1 MCEADIKKL
10 QEENKE
16 LKRLLAFEKSQSNL
30 NDITTIIDIES
41 LESIFEKFSKLTGYP
56 SGLVKQDTREILIST
71 GWTDIC
77 KTYHRGSSSS
87 EYICKESNKEL
98 TKDLENLHEISL
110 RECQH
115 GMVDGA
121 TPIIIDGEHLADLFS
136 GQVLFDKPDIE
147 KFKRGANEF
156 GYDVEAYL
164 KALDK
169 VKITSKK
176 ELKEVLEFLS
186 DIAKLIAQLGK
197 EKKEVEYK
205 TIQNAKHIQ
214 LLQQQS
220 KMAAM
225 GEMMGAIAH
234 QWRQPLNE
242 LGIRIQ
248 NIKYKYKSGDLD
260 ENYINDFVDKNKKTI
275 MFMSNTIDDFRSFF
289 RVDKEKKDFKV
300 KEATLSV
307 IDMQLAQLKNYDIK
321 INVTGDEFLYNGF
334 QTEYQQVVLN
344 LINNAKDAI
353 IENKIDSPKINIV
366 IRDNKIT
373 LEDNAGGID
382 KCILDRI
389 FEPYFT
395 TKEQGKGTGI
405 GLYMSKMII
414 EKNMGAKIDVKNT
427 KHGAMFTIEFV

>member
-1 MCEADIKKL
+1 MSESDVKKL

-16 LKRLLAFEKSQSNL
+16 LKRLLAFEKSQNNL
-30 NDITTIIDIES
+30 NDISTLIDIES
-41 LESIFEKFSKLTGYP
+41 LKSIFEKFSKLTGYP

-77 KTYHRGSSSS
+77 KNYHRGSSSS

-197 EKKEVEYK
+197 EKKEVEFK
-205 TIQNAKHIQ
+205 TIQNAKHLQ

-220 KMAAM
+220 KMASM
-225 GEMMGAIAH
+225 GEMIGAIAH

-242 LGIRIQ
+242 LSIRIQ
-248 NIKYKYKSGDLD
+248 NIKYKYRSGKLD
-260 ENYINDFVDKNKKTI
+260 EEYINNFVDKNKKTI

-289 RVDKEKKDFKV
+289 KVDKEKKDFKV

-307 IDMQLAQLKNYDIK
+307 IDMQLSQLKSYNIK
-321 INVTGDEFLYNGF
+321 VNVIGNEFLYHGF
-334 QTEYQQVVLN
+334 QTEYQQVILN
-344 LINNAKDAI
+344 LVNNSKDAI
-353 IENKIDSPKINIV
+353 LENKIINPKIDIV
-366 IRDNKIT
+366 IKNNKIT
-373 LEDNAGGID
+373 FEDNAGGISQ
-382 KCILDRI
+382 CILDRV

-414 EKNMGAKIDVKNT
+414 EENMEAKMDVKNT
-427 KHGAMFTIEFV
+427 KNGAMFIIDFV

>member
-1 MCEADIKKL
+1 MSDADIKKL

-16 LKRLLAFEKSQSNL
+16 LKRLLAFEKSQNNL
-30 NDITTIIDIES
+30 NDISTLIEIES
-41 LESIFEKFSKLTGYP
+41 LKSIFEKFSHLTGYP
-56 SGLVKQDTREILIST
+56 TGLVKQDTREVLIST

-77 KTYHRGSSSS
+77 KTYHRGNSSS

-136 GQVLFDKPDIE
+136 GQVLFDKPDLE
-147 KFKRGANEF
+147 KFKLSADKF
-156 GYDVEAYL
+156 GYDVEGYL
-164 KALDK
+164 KALED

-176 ELKEVLEFLS
+176 ELEDVLEFLS
-186 DIAKLIAQLGK
+186 DIAKLIALLGK
-197 EKKEVEYK
+197 EKKEVEYR
-205 TIQNAKHIQ
+205 TIQNTKHLQ

-225 GEMMGAIAH
+225 GEMIGAIAH

-248 NIKYKYKSGDLD
+248 NIKYKHKSSGLD
-260 ENYINDFVDKNKKTI
+260 EEYINDFVDKNKKTI

-300 KEATLSV
+300 KEATLGV
-307 IDMQLAQLKNYDIK
+307 IDMQLAQLKNYNIE
-321 INVTGDEFLYNGF
+321 INLIGDEILYYGFL
-334 QTEYQQVVLN
+334 TEYQQVILN

-353 IENKIDSPKINIV
+353 LENKIDNPKIDIIIKNH
-366 IRDNKIT
+366 KIT
-373 LEDNAGGID
+373 IEDNAGGID
-382 KCILDRI
+382 ESVLERI

-414 EKNMGAKIDVKNT
+414 EENMEAKLFVKNT
-427 KHGAMFTIEFV
+427 KNGVMFTIDFK